1 MTELDP
7 NNILSSGKWA
17 GGFKEEKEKLLVAM
31 HNKFSKVASRQ
42 VNLDQF
48 KKFLCRVRSDYRRAG
63 TDKKIWISSKSA
75 WIQRTA
81 FHIQRKG
88 VDETNFYDHRKA
100 IQMDDDSRGS

>member
-31 HNKFSKVASRQ
+31 HSKFSKVASRQ

-48 KKFLCRVRSDYRRAG
+48 KKFLSRIRTEKATGGKQGSGNYDKSDPFIDDG
-63 TDKKIWISSKSA
+63 FLNSGKWEEED
-75 WIQRTA
+75 
-81 FHIQRKG
+81 
-88 VDETNFYDHRKA
+88 DEDPSWDPTEYLE
-100 IQMDDDSRGS
+100 